1 MRTSRKLTHV
11 LLAMFTLALMSVV
24 SLAADPGAPYPAS
37 SEVSDQKAGSLLVYN
52 IYTSNASGGNT
63 QNTRINITNTNL
75 TNAALVHLFFV
86 SADCTIA
93 DSYVCLTAAQTASF
107 LASDVDPGT
116 KGYILA
122 VAVDALGCPLNF
134 NFLIG
139 DEYVK
144 FASGHAANLGAE
156 AFAAQGVLP
165 CNPGLPSADISFS
178 GVDGGYNKLPRT
190 LAVSNFPSRADG
202 NDTMI
207 IVNRIGGNYAIGAA
221 STGTLFG
228 VVYDDAE
235 TPFSFSIPGACQV
248 MGSLADG
255 FPRTTPRLSQI
266 IPAGRS
272 GWLKLYN
279 LTADNGILGAVINF
293 NASANAQA
301 NAFNGGRNMHKLTL
315 TATPQVVTVPVFP
328 PSC

>member
-11 LLAMFTLALMSVV
+11 LLAMLALALMSVV
-24 SLAADPGAPYPAS
+24 SLAADPGIAYPAN

-52 IYTSNASGGNT
+52 IYTSSPAGGNT

-75 TNAALVHLFFV
+75 TNQAFVHLFFV

-93 DSYVCLTAAQTASF
+93 DSYVCLTPAQTASF

-116 KGYILA
+116 KGYI
-122 VAVDALGCPLNF
+122 VALTVDNLGCPNNF
-134 NFLIG
+134 NYLIG
-139 DEYVK
+139 DLYVK

-156 AFAAQGVLP
+156 AFAAQGEIP
-165 CNPGLPSADISFS
+165 CNPNLPSVNISFN
-178 GVDGGYNKLPRT
+178 GGIGGYNKLPRT

-207 IVNRIGGNYAIGAA
+207 IINSIRGSYAVGAL

-228 VVYDDAE
+228 IVYDDAE
-235 TPFSFSIPGACQV
+235 VGFSFSLNGACQV

-272 GWLKLYN
+272 GWVKFYN
-279 LTADNGILGAVINF
+279 LTDDNGILGAVINF

-315 TATPQVVTVPVFP
+315 TTGVVTVTIPVFP